1 MVTAR
6 GSLTAPLISALL
18 GAAMVFRTSSTWTSV
33 TRTVSLSPC
42 SELSR
47 AGSASCPCAWSGAGP
62 ASWASGWAGAAPFP
76 VGPVAPVGAPSAGAA
91 SCRSGGLGWAVAM
104 AGRKRAAAATPAF
117 SNPRNARIRGAESA
131 AMRAGGQE
139 LGAQHLEI
147 RLFFAYEGAVVTRR
161 QKQVLDFVQA
171 HLKRHGFAP
180 SLEEIGRHLGV
191 ASLATVHQ
199 HLTRLES
206 RGVIRR
212 RAHQSRSVE
221 VLDRAGNGGVTQVP
235 FLGRVAAGRPIE
247 PVEKAESGATP
258 EDLSAK
264 GESFALRGVGDW
276 MIGDG
281 ILDGDVVVVE
291 SRPDAPNG
299 ATVVALGR
307 GEATG
312 KRFYRGLGAV

>member
-1 MVTAR
+1 
-6 GSLTAPLISALL
+6 
-18 GAAMVFRTSSTWTSV
+18 
-33 TRTVSLSPC
+33 
-42 SELSR
+42 
-47 AGSASCPCAWSGAGP
+47 
-62 ASWASGWAGAAPFP
+62 
-76 VGPVAPVGAPSAGAA
+76 
-91 SCRSGGLGWAVAM
+91 
-104 AGRKRAAAATPAF
+104 
-117 SNPRNARIRGAESA
+117 
-131 AMRAGGQE
+131 MRAGGQE

-147 RLFFAYEGAVVTRR
+147 RLFFAYEGTVVTRR

-191 ASLATVHQ
+191 ASLATVHK

-221 VLDRAGNGGVTQVP
+221 VLDRAGNGGVAQVP

-247 PVEKAESGATP
+247 PVETAESVALP
-258 EDLSAK
+258 DDLIGK
-264 GESFALRGVGDW
+264 GETFALRVVGDS

-299 ATVVALGR
+299 ATVVAVVR
-307 GEATG
+307 GEATV
-312 KRFYRGLGAV
+312 KRFYRRRGRIHLMPANERVEPIVASDDDVEVRGVVIGLLRRYR